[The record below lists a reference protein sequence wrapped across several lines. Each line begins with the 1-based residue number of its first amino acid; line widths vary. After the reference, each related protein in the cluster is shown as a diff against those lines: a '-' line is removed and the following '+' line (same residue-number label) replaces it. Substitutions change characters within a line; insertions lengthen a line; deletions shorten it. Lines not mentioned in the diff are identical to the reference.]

1 MNVIFEGIGGSG
13 KTTLI
18 NNLCKRLDS
27 EGIDYELVGDL
38 KYDTPIR
45 QVLLDMVQEA
55 PLMNGQ
61 QNFKTGLYE
70 SLLLAANHHYV
81 QEKLRDC
88 NKICIY
94 DRDFISLLS
103 YQKEI
108 LKEDYE
114 DYEEIYGIYRKLILF
129 HLKKVDYIVHLITSY
144 EECIRRVSLRDKRE
158 LSLDDIRML
167 KAMNQNMAEEISL
180 IDNGHNV
187 IRLNGE
193 DCVDKNS
200 GIILERIREN

>member
-1 MNVIFEGIGGSG
+1 MNIIFEGIGGSG

-18 NNLCKRLDS
+18 KDLCKKLDNKNI
-27 EGIDYELVGDL
+27 EYELIGDL
-38 KYDTPIR
+38 KYETPIR

-55 PLMNGQ
+55 PLMNGEKK
-61 QNFKTGLYE
+61 FKTGLYE

-81 QEKLRDC
+81 QEKLRDS

-108 LKEDYE
+108 LKADYE
-114 DYEEIYGIYRKLILF
+114 DYEEIYSIYRKLVLF
-129 HLKKVDYIVHLITSY
+129 NLKKVDYIVHLITSY
-144 EECIRRVSLRDKRE
+144 EECIRRASLRDNRE
-158 LSLDDIRML
+158 FSIDDIRML
-167 KAMNQNMAEEISL
+167 KAMNQNMKDEIKL
-180 IDNGHNV
+180 IDNGHNI

-200 GIILERIREN
+200 SIILERIREN